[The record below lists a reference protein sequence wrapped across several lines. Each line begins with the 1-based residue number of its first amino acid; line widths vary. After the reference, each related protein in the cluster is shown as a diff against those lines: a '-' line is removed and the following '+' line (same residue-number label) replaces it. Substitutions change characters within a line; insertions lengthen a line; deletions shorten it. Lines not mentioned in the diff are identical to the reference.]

1 MKRRPW
7 RLEYLDAESLWRI
20 DSTYATEQHAEE
32 AKARKE
38 ADDPG
43 VTYRVEKH
51 VEFEARQ

>member
-38 ADDPG
+38 TDDPG